1 MRSHYS
7 YFKAKCKR
15 ACCDAAAR
23 MRTPPGKVNIPFRDL
38 IVASV
43 HFHVFC
49 PGYHVYARARLL
61 RCCYRLWLR

>member
-1 MRSHYS
+1 
-7 YFKAKCKR
+7 
-15 ACCDAAAR
+15 

-49 PGYHVYARARLL
+49 PGYHVYARAAFAVFLSAVAAVIL
-61 RCCYRLWLR
+61 ETKV